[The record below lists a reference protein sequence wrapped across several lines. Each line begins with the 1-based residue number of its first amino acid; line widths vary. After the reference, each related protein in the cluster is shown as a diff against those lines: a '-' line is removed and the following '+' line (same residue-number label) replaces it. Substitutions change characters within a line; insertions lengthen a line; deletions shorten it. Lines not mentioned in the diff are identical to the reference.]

1 MRTGKKGNELRIK
14 IVVTFFSVILVGIY
28 LLNLC
33 PTSIGTQRS
42 KPEITNY
49 NHYIENVSEAISF
62 LVVFG
67 LVQNNLETNIASVN
81 ITATFYDIENNSIE
95 TKVVPTSLEILKPGQ
110 KSPFQVYFLLNS
122 SEEAPRYNL
131 TLSYIETTEEPIE
144 ELEILNA
151 ALRPKVSKPGCYEVS
166 GEVKNKGE
174 RKAWYVHMICIF
186 FSDTGNVIDISH
198 TYVAQQIGP
207 NNKASFKLSSRPLKE
222 STGEQIKNYELFIT
236 VGHYEVFYIQHYILL
251 AIIAFATVGFIIYM
265 KRYRDW

>member
-1 MRTGKKGNELRIK
+1 MRIK
-14 IVVTFFSVILVGIY
+14 IRARSKITVAFFLILIGIH

-81 ITATFYDIENNSIE
+81 ITATFYDVENNSIE
-95 TKVVPTSLEILKPGQ
+95 TKVVPTSLEILKPWK

-122 SEEAPRYNL
+122 SEEVPRYSL

-151 ALRPKVSKPGCYEVS
+151 TLRPKVSDPGCYEVS
-166 GEVKNKGE
+166 GEVKNKGG

-186 FSDTGNVIDISH
+186 FNDTGNVIDISH
-198 TYVAQQIGP
+198 TYIAQQFGP
-207 NNKASFKLSSRPLKE
+207 NNIASFKLSSRPLNE
-222 STGEQIKNYELFIT
+222 SIGEQVKYYELFIA

-251 AIIAFATVGFIIYM
+251 AIMAFATVGFIIYM
-265 KRYRDW
+265 KRYRGW

>member
-1 MRTGKKGNELRIK
+1 MRIK

-49 NHYIENVSEAISF
+49 NHYIENVSESVSF

-81 ITATFYDIENNSIE
+81 ITVTFYDVENNSIE
-95 TKVVPTSLEILKPGQ
+95 TKVVPTVLEILKPRQ

-122 SEEAPRYNL
+122 SEEAPARYNL

-144 ELEILNA
+144 ELEILND
-151 ALRPKVSKPGCYEVS
+151 ALRPKVSDLGCYIVS

-174 RKAWYVHMICIF
+174 RKAWYVHITCIF
-186 FSDTGNVIDISH
+186 FSNTGNVIDISH
-198 TYVAQQIGP
+198 TNVAKQIGP
-207 NNKASFKLSSRPLKE
+207 NNKAPFKLSSRPLKE
-222 STGEQIKNYELFIT
+222 SIGEQVKNYELFIT
-236 VGHYEVFYIQHYILL
+236 VGHYEVFYTQHYILL
-251 AIIAFATVGFIIYM
+251 GIIAFATFGFIIYM
-265 KRYRDW
+265 KRYRGW